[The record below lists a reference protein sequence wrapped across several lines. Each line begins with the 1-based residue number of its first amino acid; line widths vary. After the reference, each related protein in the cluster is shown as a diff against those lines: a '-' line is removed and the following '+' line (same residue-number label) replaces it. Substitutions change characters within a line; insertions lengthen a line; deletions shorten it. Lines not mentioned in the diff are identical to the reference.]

1 MGDRTRNGLFP
12 ALLFTGLGCFAW
24 FLLAGYTDLTP
35 SAEAVL
41 GSGWVCLFLVVLFNA
56 LGFLT
61 LRVSAWLNR
70 QYVLHVQRRWK
81 VAAACMAVL
90 AVYLLVDYGFLVVGK
105 ALVGARHPF
114 AFSGGGVRILL
125 VVWLV
130 EVAVLGLLLSNRM
143 MAQTLRLSQRAAEL
157 QAENNAARYAALQSQ
172 LNPHFLFN
180 NLNALIAEI
189 EYDPARAVSF
199 TRNLSE
205 VYRYVLQAQSR
216 PLVSLGEELR
226 FADAYLYLHVV
237 RLGECLR
244 CRVEVTDEERE
255 CRVPP
260 LTLQLLI
267 ENVVKHN
274 TITASRPMEI
284 VVATDDGWLTVS
296 NPIRPRQG
304 VASEGVGLRNLS
316 NRCRIMLGREIEVLR
331 TSTSFTVKVPMS
343 YE

>member
-1 MGDRTRNGLFP
+1 
-12 ALLFTGLGCFAW
+12 
-24 FLLAGYTDLTP
+24 
-35 SAEAVL
+35 
-41 GSGWVCLFLVVLFNA
+41 
-56 LGFLT
+56 
-61 LRVSAWLNR
+61 
-70 QYVLHVQRRWK
+70 
-81 VAAACMAVL
+81 MAVL
-90 AVYLLVDYGFLVVGK
+90 AAYLLVDYGFLVVGK

-226 FADAYLYLHVV
+226 FAEAYLYLHVV
-237 RLGECLR
+237 RLGDCLR